1 MATDA
6 ASRPRVMGGGK
17 RVVRA
22 GEEELKR
29 NEIASVAAPEVARA
43 RESGLSIEDP

>member
-1 MATDA
+1 MATGA

-17 RVVRA
+17 RVVRV

-43 RESGLSIEDP
+43 RE

>member
-17 RVVRA
+17 RGVRA

-29 NEIASVAAPEVARA
+29 NEMAVPEMMRA
-43 RESGLSIEDP
+43 RESEGSSQDP